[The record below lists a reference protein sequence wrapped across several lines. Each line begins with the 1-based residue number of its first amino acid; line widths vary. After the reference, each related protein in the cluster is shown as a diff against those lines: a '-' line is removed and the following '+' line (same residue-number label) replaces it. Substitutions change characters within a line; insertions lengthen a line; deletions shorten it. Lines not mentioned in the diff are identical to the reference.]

1 MHEPQPI
8 TLQESIDTGDTRY
21 QRMRRVTLIG
31 SAIDLILGVLKIVF
45 GYTAQSQALIADGV
59 HSLSDLLTDFMV
71 LIAAKHGSRDA
82 DEEHPYGHGRI
93 ETMATA
99 VLGIALILVALGIVW
114 DAFNRMFHP
123 EKLLQPGV
131 AAIVVALISVA
142 SKEWIYHFTMRVAVQ
157 LKSEMLKAN
166 AWHSRSDAIS
176 SVIVVFGVAGTMA
189 GLPYLDAIAAVGVGL
204 MVARIG
210 WELGWQAV
218 KELVDVGLEAE
229 RLEKIRQIIHAI
241 GGVQAIHMLRTRKI
255 GGQASV
261 DVHVLVEPW
270 LSVSE
275 GHMISQMVMDQLLA
289 KIEEV
294 SDVTVHID
302 PEDDEIAAPCE
313 GLPLRDD
320 VERTL
325 EQCWANILPAKKRRR
340 LVLHYLD
347 GRIDVDVYLPLA
359 SCSGEQAALELNQ
372 QLQRQLDPLQ
382 EFGRVRLYFGHA
394 HQF

>member
-1 MHEPQPI
+1 MQEHSSHS
-8 TLQESIDTGDTRY
+8 LQQKPETGDTRY
-21 QRMRRVTLIG
+21 QRMRRVTLVG
-31 SAIDLILGVLKIVF
+31 SVIDLILGLLKIIF

-59 HSLSDLLTDFMV
+59 HSLSDLVTDFMV

-82 DEEHPYGHGRI
+82 DDEHPYGHGRI

-99 VLGIALILVALGIVW
+99 LLGLALMLVALGIVW

-142 SKEWIYHFTMRVAVQ
+142 AKEWVYHYTMRLAVE

-176 SVIVVFGVAGTMA
+176 SIIVVFGVVGTMA

-204 MVARIG
+204 MIAHIA

-229 RLEKIRQIIHAI
+229 RLAKIRQIILAI
-241 GGVQAIHMLRTRKI
+241 GGVRAIHMLRTRKI
-255 GGQASV
+255 GGQATV
-261 DVHVLVEPW
+261 DVHVLVAPW

-275 GHMISQMVMDQLLA
+275 GHMISQIVMDRLLER
-289 KIEEV
+289 IEEV

-302 PEDDEIAAPCE
+302 PEDDEVAAPCE
-313 GLPLRDD
+313 GLPLRNE
-320 VERTL
+320 VEKL
-325 EQCWANILPAKKRRR
+325 LGNCWRDILPLEKLQR

-347 GRIDVDVYLPLA
+347 GRIDVDLYLPLA
-359 SCSGEQAALELNQ
+359 ECGGEQVA
-372 QLQRQLDPLQ
+372 RQLNEKLQ
-382 EFGRVRLYFGHA
+382 QELDHLGEFGRVRLYFG
-394 HQF
+394 

>member
-1 MHEPQPI
+1 MQEHPSHS
-8 TLQESIDTGDTRY
+8 LQQKPETGDTRY
-21 QRMRRVTLIG
+21 QRMRRVTLVG
-31 SAIDLILGVLKIVF
+31 SVIDLTLGLLKIIF

-59 HSLSDLLTDFMV
+59 HSLSDLVTDFMV

-82 DEEHPYGHGRI
+82 DDEHPYGHGRI

-99 VLGIALILVALGIVW
+99 LLGLALMLVALGIVW

-142 SKEWIYHFTMRVAVQ
+142 AKEWAYHYTMRLAVE

-176 SVIVVFGVAGTMA
+176 SIIVVFGVVGTMA

-204 MVARIG
+204 MIAHIA

-229 RLEKIRQIIHAI
+229 RLAKIRQIILAI
-241 GGVQAIHMLRTRKI
+241 GGVRAIHMLRTRKI
-255 GGQASV
+255 GGQATV
-261 DVHVLVEPW
+261 DVHVLVAPW

-275 GHMISQMVMDQLLA
+275 GHMISQIVMDRLLER
-289 KIEEV
+289 IEEV

-302 PEDDEIAAPCE
+302 PEDDEVAAPCE
-313 GLPLRDD
+313 GLPLRNE
-320 VERTL
+320 VEKL
-325 EQCWANILPAKKRRR
+325 LDNCWRDILPLEKLQR

-347 GRIDVDVYLPLA
+347 GRIDVDLYLPLA
-359 SCSGEQAALELNQ
+359 ECGGEQVARELNEKLQ
-372 QLQRQLDPLQ
+372 QEIDHLG
-382 EFGRVRLYFGHA
+382 EFGRVRLYFG
-394 HQF
+394 